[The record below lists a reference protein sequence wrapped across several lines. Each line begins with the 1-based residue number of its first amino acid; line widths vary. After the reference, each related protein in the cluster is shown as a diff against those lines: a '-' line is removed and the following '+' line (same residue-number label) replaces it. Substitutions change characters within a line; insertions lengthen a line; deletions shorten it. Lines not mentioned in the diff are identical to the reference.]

1 MNATKSLRISWP
13 QLILGLVG
21 LGISLYSIVVKQ
33 RIAAGADTGC
43 GFSQTINCDVVIG
56 SEKYGAFLGLP
67 WGAWGAAYFVV
78 VLLLSVNSAAST
90 QTPRQIAAWQL
101 AVATVGILTSIALT
115 YISKAIIG
123 AWCPV
128 CMATHVTTTLL
139 FIASLRSYFKVR
151 RSEAGEQ
158 LAQAG
163 TSPVD
168 TPLS

>member
-13 QLILGLVG
+13 QLILGLAG

-33 RIAAGADTGC
+33 RIDAGADTGC
-43 GFSQTINCDVVIG
+43 GFSQSINCDVVIG
-56 SEKYGAFLGLP
+56 SEKYGTFLGLP
-67 WGAWGAAYFVV
+67 WGAWGALFFVI

-101 AVATVGILTSIALT
+101 GAATVGILTSIGLT

-128 CMATHVTTTLL
+128 CMATHVVTFLL
-139 FIASLRSYFKVR
+139 FIVSL
-151 RSEAGEQ
+151 AGYLRVKRHEQ
-158 LAQAG
+158 APTVTQQID
-163 TSPVD
+163 SI
-168 TPLS
+168 